1 MPNSAP
7 YVTLNIKLD
16 EEKSEY
22 TSLAYQVGF
31 GRAFLYS
38 LLRLVKGIAKLC
50 IEQCNKYNLSAAP
63 CF

>member
-1 MPNSAP
+1 
-7 YVTLNIKLD
+7 VTLNIELD

-22 TSLAYQVGF
+22 SSLAQQIGF
-31 GRAFLYS
+31 DRAFMYS

-50 IEQCNKYNLSAAP
+50 IEECNKYNLPAAP